1 MGVDIAFYIEVR
13 NQENWVRLHFK
24 PPFETKEEP
33 YQSYWDTDCFFCRYY
48 HFTDFLNEARSN
60 IRGGP
65 KERICKEIAE
75 HLEEDDSYGTFMF
88 VDLVEYCEEVEKKM
102 FASLANAGLY
112 PMKQQLDRIESIL
125 KAIHPVTEKDG
136 DSEEEDDNEDMYYSA
151 AEIYEE
157 YTSEHYCVR
166 HLRDIVSGIVAACHP
181 YVEESDV
188 RIFYLIC

>member
-24 PPFETKEEP
+24 PSFATKVDTD
-33 YQSYWDTDCFFCRYY
+33 QSYWNTDCYFCRYY
-48 HFTDFLNEARSN
+48 HFTKFLDEAASH

-65 KERICKEIAE
+65 RERICKEIAE
-75 HLEEDDSYGTFMF
+75 HLEDDDSYGTFMF

-112 PMKQQLDRIESIL
+112 PMKHQLNRIESIL
-125 KAIHPVTEKDG
+125 KSIHPVTEGKDTEEG
-136 DSEEEDDNEDMYYSA
+136 DGNEGMYYSA

>member
-13 NQENWVRLHFK
+13 NQENWVQLHFK
-24 PPFETKEEP
+24 PPFETKEDSN
-33 YQSYWDTDCFFCRYY
+33 QSFWDTDCFFCRYY
-48 HFTDFLNEARSN
+48 HFTDFLHHAGGH
-60 IRGGP
+60 IVGGP
-65 KERICKEIAE
+65 RERISKEIAE

-88 VDLVEYCEEVEKKM
+88 VDLVKYCEEAEKKM
-102 FASLANAGLY
+102 FASLANAGLF

-125 KAIHPVTEKDG
+125 KSIHPATERKDDSEKD
-136 DSEEEDDNEDMYYSA
+136 DDNEDMYYSA

-157 YTSEHYCVR
+157 YASEHYCVR

>member
-24 PPFETKEEP
+24 PPFKTEEEA

-88 VDLVEYCEEVEKKM
+88 VDLVEYCEEAEKKM
-102 FASLANAGLY
+102 FASLTNAGLF
-112 PMKQQLDRIESIL
+112 PVKQQLDRIESIL
-125 KAIHPVTEKDG
+125 KAIHPETGRKD
-136 DSEEEDDNEDMYYSA
+136 EPQEEDDSEDIYYSA
-151 AEIYEE
+151 VEIYEE
-157 YTSEHYCVR
+157 YTSEYYCVR

>member
-24 PPFETKEEP
+24 PSFATKVDTD
-33 YQSYWDTDCFFCRYY
+33 QSYWNTDCYFCRYY
-48 HFTDFLNEARSN
+48 HFTKFLDEAASH

-65 KERICKEIAE
+65 RERICKEIAE
-75 HLEEDDSYGTFMF
+75 HLEDDDSF

-112 PMKQQLDRIESIL
+112 PMKQQLNRIESIL
-125 KAIHPVTEKDG
+125 KSIHPVTEGKDT
-136 DSEEEDDNEDMYYSA
+136 EEEDGNEGMYYSA